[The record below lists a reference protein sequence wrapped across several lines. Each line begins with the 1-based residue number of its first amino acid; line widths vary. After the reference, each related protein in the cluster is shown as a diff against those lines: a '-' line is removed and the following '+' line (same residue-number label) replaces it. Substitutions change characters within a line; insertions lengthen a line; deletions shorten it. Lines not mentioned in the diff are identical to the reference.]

1 MVGRRAELKKRIK
14 IWIVS
19 SGTGP
24 IIPPVVYLVLD
35 SKELQ

>member
-1 MVGRRAELKKRIK
+1 MVGRRAKLEKRIN

-24 IIPPVVYLVLD
+24 IIPSVVYLVLD